1 VQGVQGDVGAAGAV
15 GASGVQGV
23 AGADG
28 ASGPTGAEGVQGVQ
42 GDVGA
47 VGSRGPTGGEGV
59 TGTAGSTGAPGPQ
72 GAAGPTGAAG
82 ARGDDGAS
90 GPAGLR
96 GATGA
101 TGPSGTNGLAEVGYV
116 YNLTAQ
122 TVAIEADIPFDSNG
136 PMTAGII
143 HAPGSSQITLV
154 NAGTYKVS
162 FSVSGTEPNQMA
174 VFINGDVVAGSTYG
188 SGAGTQQ
195 NTGQA
200 TVVVADGD
208 VLTIR
213 NHSSS
218 AAVGLASVI
227 GGTQANVNASVSI
240 ERVR

>member
-1 VQGVQGDVGAAGAV
+1 
-15 GASGVQGV
+15 
-23 AGADG
+23 
-28 ASGPTGAEGVQGVQ
+28 
-42 GDVGA
+42 
-47 VGSRGPTGGEGV
+47 
-59 TGTAGSTGAPGPQ
+59 
-72 GAAGPTGAAG
+72 
-82 ARGDDGAS
+82 
-90 GPAGLR
+90 
-96 GATGA
+96 
-101 TGPSGTNGLAEVGYV
+101 
-116 YNLTAQ
+116 
-122 TVAIEADIPFDSNG
+122 
-136 PMTAGII
+136 MTAGII

>member
-1 VQGVQGDVGAAGAV
+1 
-15 GASGVQGV
+15 VQGV

-28 ASGPTGAEGVQGVQ
+28 ASGPTGAEGAQGLQGVQ

-47 VGSRGPTGGEGV
+47 AGSQGPTGGEGV
-59 TGTAGSTGAPGPQ
+59 TGTPGSTGAPGPQ
-72 GAAGPTGAAG
+72 GAAGPPGAAG

-116 YNLTAQ
+116 YNLTPQ
-122 TVAIEADIPFDSNG
+122 TVAIETDISFDSNG

-143 HAPGSSQITLV
+143 HAPGSSQVTLV

-162 FSVSGTEPNQMA
+162 FSVSGTEPSQMA

>member
-1 VQGVQGDVGAAGAV
+1 VQGVAGADGAFGPTGAEGAQGLQGVQGDVGAAG
-15 GASGVQGV
+15 SQG
-23 AGADG
+23 
-28 ASGPTGAEGVQGVQ
+28 PIGAEGVT
-42 GDVGA
+42 GA
-47 VGSRGPTGGEGV
+47 
-59 TGTAGSTGAPGPQ
+59 AGSTGAPGPQ
-72 GAAGPTGAAG
+72 GAAGATGASG
-82 ARGDDGAS
+82 TRGDDGAS
-90 GPAGLR
+90 GPAG
-96 GATGA
+96 A
-101 TGPSGTNGLAEVGYV
+101 TGPTGAAGPAGTNDLAEVGYV
-116 YNLTAQ
+116 YNLTAE

-136 PMTAGII
+136 PMTAGVV

-174 VFINGDVVAGSTYG
+174 VFVNGDVVAGSTYG

-195 NTGQA
+195 NNGQA